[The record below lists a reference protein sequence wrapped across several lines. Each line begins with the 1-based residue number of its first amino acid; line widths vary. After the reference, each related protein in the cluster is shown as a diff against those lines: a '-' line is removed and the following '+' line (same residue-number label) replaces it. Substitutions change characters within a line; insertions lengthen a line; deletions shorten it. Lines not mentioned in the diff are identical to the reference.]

1 MIEEKRGMDF
11 APIALFVYNRP
22 DHARRTLDALLNN
35 PEAKDSDLFVF
46 SDGPKND
53 EAVPMVERVRWELRR
68 ISGFRSVSIT
78 ERECNLGLA
87 ASIITGVTRLCRDFG
102 RVIVLEDDLLVAP
115 RFLEFMNLVL
125 ERYCDEPRVMQ
136 VSGYMYPVHVSR
148 APLMG
153 FLPSISCWGWATWAR
168 AWAAYD
174 PSMSFYARL
183 KDDGALRHRFDM
195 DGVYGYFD
203 MLEQQRAG
211 RLDSWG
217 VIWNLSV
224 FAKDGLVL
232 CPRQSLV
239 SNVGFDGTGTH
250 TVGSGGADLGA
261 VRLWDFDGTFELP
274 DRIEVDPAYYEAS
287 REVILA
293 AQKGWRTWARKLL
306 PR

>member
-1 MIEEKRGMDF
+1 
-11 APIALFVYNRP
+11 
-22 DHARRTLDALLNN
+22 
-35 PEAKDSDLFVF
+35 
-46 SDGPKND
+46 
-53 EAVPMVERVRWELRR
+53 
-68 ISGFRSVSIT
+68 
-78 ERECNLGLA
+78 
-87 ASIITGVTRLCRDFG
+87 
-102 RVIVLEDDLLVAP
+102 
-115 RFLEFMNLVL
+115 
-125 ERYCDEPRVMQ
+125 
-136 VSGYMYPVHVSR
+136 
-148 APLMG
+148 
-153 FLPSISCWGWATWAR
+153 
-168 AWAAYD
+168 
-174 PSMSFYARL
+174 
-183 KDDGALRHRFDM
+183 
-195 DGVYGYFD
+195 